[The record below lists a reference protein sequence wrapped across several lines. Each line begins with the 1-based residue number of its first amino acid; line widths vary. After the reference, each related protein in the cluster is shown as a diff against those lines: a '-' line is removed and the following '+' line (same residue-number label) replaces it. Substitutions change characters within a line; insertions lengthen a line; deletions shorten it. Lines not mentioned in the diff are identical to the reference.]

1 MHEARWILSFQYR
14 LFGSNLWSILMYS
27 NINRTT
33 SLLEWNKVGRKS
45 RNLSWNLKNSFSQR
59 KYKLSK
65 FYKNHKFL
73 GKKSSR
79 STFVTCHWFNPS
91 LVSSILMLKISIN
104 LIQPV
109 QAVLLVIRQPMRM
122 QKIFETILPE
132 KFETIGKPVDF
143 SEQGRSKTF
152 SFQFVQDWFRS

>member
-1 MHEARWILSFQYR
+1 
-14 LFGSNLWSILMYS
+14 MYS

-45 RNLSWNLKNSFSQR
+45 RKISNLSRNLKNSIFSQR

-73 GKKSSR
+73 EKKSSR

-109 QAVLLVIRQPMRM
+109 QAVLLVTQQPIKM
-122 QKIFETILPE
+122 QKILENNQISPE
-132 KFETIGKPVDF
+132 KFETIGKPIDF
-143 SEQGRSKTF
+143 GKQGCSKTL
-152 SFQFVQDWFRS
+152 SFQFVQDWFRSLVLI

>member
-1 MHEARWILSFQYR
+1 
-14 LFGSNLWSILMYS
+14 MYS

-45 RNLSWNLKNSFSQR
+45 RKISNLSRNLKNSIFSQR
-59 KYKLSK
+59 KYKLNPEFTK
-65 FYKNHKFL
+65 TINFL
-73 GKKSSR
+73 RKKSSR

-109 QAVLLVIRQPMRM
+109 QAVLLVTQQPMRM
-122 QKIFETILPE
+122 QNFLENNQISPE
-132 KFETIGKPVDF
+132 KFETIGKPIDF
-143 SEQGRSKTF
+143 GKQRCSKTL
-152 SFQFVQDWFRS
+152 SFQFVQDWFRSLVLF